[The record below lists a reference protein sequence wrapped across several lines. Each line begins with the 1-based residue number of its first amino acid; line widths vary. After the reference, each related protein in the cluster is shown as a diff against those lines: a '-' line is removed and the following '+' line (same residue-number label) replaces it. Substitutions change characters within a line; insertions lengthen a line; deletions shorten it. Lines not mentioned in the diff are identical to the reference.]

1 MGAGPFAAS
10 GISPALTAAYG
21 ELIGPG
27 RWIPPIDVGHAV
39 AVRFRLRTER
49 TLATT
54 WRAATLA
61 QQASAGGPTS
71 APGTRAA
78 REEGTA
84 ADTEFWRPS
93 ALCLPVAQAIVA
105 GHAAAAETSRRYNR
119 MPTELARPAS
129 DSVVLCPFTADP
141 ADAPPFPARHADRRA
156 RRRYRLAA

>member
-1 MGAGPFAAS
+1 MGQHQLRARGLLALFLFSDVGPDD
-10 GISPALTAAYG
+10 ALTRLMRG
-21 ELIGPG
+21 SHL
-27 RWIPPIDVGHAV
+27 AV
-39 AVRFRLRTER
+39 PEF
-49 TLATT
+49 LAPN
-54 WRAATLA
+54 
-61 QQASAGGPTS
+61 G
-71 APGTRAA
+71 
-78 REEGTA
+78 EEGTA